1 MLEVHD
7 PKNCTKFLAEPPE
20 VGGGPLDYSTER
32 CAVDR
37 PINPTMAA
45 CGSRGTG
52 TRVYDIRDPL
62 HPAEIAYW
70 KGGRGRLR
78 ERPFFPDPVAG
89 HRASIEPSKNKLV
102 WRALSKFLPLTGK
115 GTS

>member
-7 PKNCTKFLAEPPE
+7 PKNCTKFLAQPPG

-52 TRVYDIRDPL
+52 TPVYDIRDPL
-62 HPAEIAYW
+62 PPAEIANW
-70 KGGRGRLR
+70 QGPAPRT
-78 ERPFFPDPVAG
+78 A
-89 HRASIEPSKNKLV
+89 
-102 WRALSKFLPLTGK
+102 FLPGSGSCAPRVDRSVEKQDGLA
-115 GTS
+115 SF